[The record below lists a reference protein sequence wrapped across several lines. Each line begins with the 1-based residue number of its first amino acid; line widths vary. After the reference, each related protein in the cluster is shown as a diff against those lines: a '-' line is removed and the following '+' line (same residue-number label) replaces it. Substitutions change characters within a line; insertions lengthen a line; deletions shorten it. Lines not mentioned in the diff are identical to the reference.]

1 MGGGNIHV
9 TDGQYKDE
17 EQLLSR
23 DAVDENL
30 PAARSEYEQA
40 LQLNQD
46 SADVKLRL
54 AALEGK

>member
-1 MGGGNIHV
+1 MGGNIHV

-30 PAARSEYEQA
+30 SAARSEYELA
-40 LQLNQD
+40 LRLNQD
-46 SADVKLRL
+46 SLDARLRL
-54 AALEGK
+54 VALEGK

>member
-1 MGGGNIHV
+1 VGGNIHV

-30 PAARSEYEQA
+30 PAARSEYELA
-40 LQLNQD
+40 LRLIQD
-46 SADVKLRL
+46 SPDAKLRL

>member
-1 MGGGNIHV
+1 MAAIFHV

-17 EQLLSR
+17 GQLLSR

-30 PAARSEYEQA
+30 PAARSEYELA
-40 LQLNQD
+40 LRFNQD
-46 SADVKLRL
+46 SPDAKLRL

>member
-1 MGGGNIHV
+1 VGGNIHV

-30 PAARSEYEQA
+30 PAARSEYELA
-40 LQLNQD
+40 LRLNQD
-46 SADVKLRL
+46 SPDAKLRL

>member
-1 MGGGNIHV
+1 VAAIFHV

-30 PAARSEYEQA
+30 PTARSGYELA
-40 LQLNQD
+40 LRLNQD
-46 SADVKLRL
+46 SPDAKLRL

>member
-1 MGGGNIHV
+1 VGGNIHV

-30 PAARSEYEQA
+30 PAARSEYELA
-40 LQLNQD
+40 IRLNQD
-46 SADVKLRL
+46 SPDAKLRL

>member
-1 MGGGNIHV
+1 VGGNIHV
-9 TDGQYKDE
+9 TDGQDKDE

-30 PAARSEYEQA
+30 PAVRSEYELA
-40 LQLNQD
+40 IRLNQD
-46 SADVKLRL
+46 SPDAKLRL